1 MSSEVKVP
9 GRDRKPLTWSAQH
22 DFSVS
27 HWLSLS
33 APDKPVGTLRAPSA
47 NQKNA
52 TWAVQEIGN
61 QIKVIRLSGKDVHKW
76 CGFRKPPKPSLY
88 VTHHPTLTPQGHNQ
102 LSKRTSAFDNPPA
115 SWAQRVLRHQ
125 EHPPFWHLSGKPSCG
140 PDLLQSALST
150 QCTWSCVSGL
160 SWSDPRQHTGPTLNL
175 LTQSRSQ

>member
-125 EHPPFWHLSGKPSCG
+125 EPPHSGISQANPPVAQTFSNQPFPPNVPG
-140 PDLLQSALST
+140 PVSQASADQIHGSIR
-150 QCTWSCVSGL
+150 G
-160 SWSDPRQHTGPTLNL
+160 PR
-175 LTQSRSQ
+175 